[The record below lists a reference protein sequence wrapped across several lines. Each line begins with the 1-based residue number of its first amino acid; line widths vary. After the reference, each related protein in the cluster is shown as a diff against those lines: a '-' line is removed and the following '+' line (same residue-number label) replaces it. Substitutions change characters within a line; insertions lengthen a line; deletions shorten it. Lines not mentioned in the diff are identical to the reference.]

1 MPFIADLQ
9 IHSRYAQACSKQ
21 TTLKLLEQ
29 YARIKGIY
37 LLGTGD
43 FQHPEWRKEIDRE
56 LKEDEHGILW
66 SRTGFPFLWQ
76 TEISLIYTQG
86 GKGRRVHHLLYA
98 PNKEIATQMTEA
110 LGKKGRLDYD
120 GRPIFG
126 FSSIELVDMMR
137 SISSDIEI
145 IPAHAFTPWFS
156 VFGSK
161 SGFDSLK
168 ECFED
173 KAKYIHAIETGMSSD
188 PAMNWRIS
196 ALDNTQLVS
205 FSDAHSYWPWR
216 LGREATIFEGEMTY
230 KNILHAI
237 RTGEGLAGTIEVQPH
252 YGKYHFD
259 GHRACNVVL
268 TPAETKKVQGICPVC
283 KRPLTIGVQYRVDE
297 LADRPDGYKP
307 KNAKPF
313 KNSIPLSEILAM
325 TLQSGIATKKVWDLY
340 NVLIRTFGSEFSVLF
355 DANLTKIEQL
365 AGSTVSKILALSREG
380 KLQIEPGYDGVYGKL
395 ILGGQILQPKDDEGP
410 KKTPPP
416 QKKLTDF

>member
-1 MPFIADLQ
+1 MSFIADLQ

-29 YARIKGIY
+29 YARIKGIH

-66 SRTGFPFLWQ
+66 SATKFPFLWQ

-98 PNKEIATQMTEA
+98 PNKEVATQMTEA
-110 LGKKGRLDYD
+110 LGRKGRLDYD

-145 IPAHAFTPWFS
+145 IPAHAYTPWFS

-168 ECFED
+168 ECFEERT
-173 KAKYIHAIETGMSSD
+173 KYIHAIETGISSD
-188 PAMNWRIS
+188 PGMNWRIS
-196 ALDNTQLVS
+196 TLDNTQLVS

-216 LGREATIFEGEMTY
+216 LGREATIFEGDMTF

-237 RTGEGLAGTIEVQPH
+237 RTGEGLGGTIEVYPS
-252 YGKYHFD
+252 YGKYHYD

-268 TPAETKKVQGICPVC
+268 SPAETRKQQGICPVC
-283 KRPLTIGVQYRVDE
+283 KHPLTIGVEYRVE
-297 LADRPDGYKP
+297 QLADRPVGFVP
-307 KNAKPF
+307 NHAKQF
-313 KNSIPLSEILAM
+313 KSSIPLSEILAM

-340 NVLIRTFGSEFSVLF
+340 NALIRTFGNEFTVLF
-355 DANLTKIEQL
+355 DADLTKIEQL
-365 AGSTVSKILALSREG
+365 AGSTVAKILGFSREG

-395 ILGGQILQPKDDEGP
+395 KLDGQILQPHDDEKLTKP
-410 KKTPPP
+410 AVP